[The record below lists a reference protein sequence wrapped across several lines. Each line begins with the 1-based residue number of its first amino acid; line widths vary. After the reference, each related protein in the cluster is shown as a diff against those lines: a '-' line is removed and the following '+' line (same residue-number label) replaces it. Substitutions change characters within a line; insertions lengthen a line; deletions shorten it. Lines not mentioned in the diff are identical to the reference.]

1 MKFAKK
7 APFLFFSIL
16 LIAFALVACQPAA
29 PAGPQIEVSEAWG
42 RPSPLQAGNGAAY
55 MLLTNTGSEDDK
67 LISAA
72 SDVSEAVEIH
82 DMTMENDVMK
92 MFRIDGIDIP
102 AGGSAQLQPGGKHVM
117 FIGLYEKLEIGQTIN
132 VTLEFEKSGQQT
144 IEVEIREP

>member
-1 MKFAKK
+1 M
-7 APFLFFSIL
+7 
-16 LIAFALVACQPAA
+16 
-29 PAGPQIEVSEAWG
+29 
-42 RPSPLQAGNGAAY
+42 QAGTGAAY
-55 MLLTNTGSEDDK
+55 MVINNTGSEDDK

-72 SDVSEAVEIH
+72 SDVAEAVEIH

-102 AGGSAQLQPGGKHVM
+102 AGGSATLQPGGKHVM
-117 FIGLYEKLEIGQTIN
+117 FIGLYEKLEIGQVIT

>member
-1 MKFAKK
+1 MKSAKK
-7 APFLFFSIL
+7 TLFLVFSIL
-16 LIAFALVACQPAA
+16 LIAFALVACK
-29 PAGPQIEVSEAWG
+29 PAGPQITIKDVWG

-55 MLLTNTGSEDDK
+55 MVLENSGSEDDK

-72 SDVSEAVEIH
+72 SDVAETVEIH

-102 AGGSAQLQPGGKHVM
+102 AGGSAALQPGGKHVM
-117 FIGLYEKLEIGQTIN
+117 FIGLYEKLEIGQIVT

>member
-1 MKFAKK
+1 MRFTKK
-7 APFLFFSIL
+7 VLFTAFSIL
-16 LIAFALVACQPAA
+16 LTALALGACR
-29 PAGPQIEVSEAWG
+29 PAGPQIEIKEAWG
-42 RPSPLQAGNGAAY
+42 RPSPMQAGTGAAY
-55 MLLTNTGSEDDK
+55 MVINNTGSEDDK

-72 SDVSEAVEIH
+72 SDVAEAVEIH

-102 AGGSAQLQPGGKHVM
+102 AGGSATLQPGGKHVM
-117 FIGLYEKLEIGQTIN
+117 FIGLYEKLEIGQVIT